1 MKFTRL
7 GSFTLGVVITAVS
20 VAGASYVNASP
31 DRLIKTCA
39 DKRSGMMRY
48 ITKGKCLSNERAIVW
63 NVTGKR
69 GPQGEQGL
77 QGPRGEQGLPGLD
90 DRESLTA
97 EPGIQGPPGPSGADG
112 QRGPIG
118 ATGPQ
123 GLPGPIGPQ
132 GPIGNIGASG
142 PSGPVGATGPGAL
155 EDLEV
160 ISVVR
165 TGNAP
170 DGYQTFFGDSS
181 NIQLAVDCYTGI
193 SNGLPMYALAVR
205 APTGTIINGQGRVS
219 PNDFRTISE
228 TANGSLNRISGA
240 AGFEST
246 NSYFTEI
253 SFLGPNVATTIV
265 SFIVLQR
272 TTSCEVR
279 GFYQSL
285 S

>member
-20 VAGASYVNASP
+20 VAGVTYVNASSNK
-31 DRLIKTCA
+31 LIKACA

-48 ITKGKCLSNERAIVW
+48 ITKGKCLSNERTIVW
-63 NVTGKR
+63 NVTGQR
-69 GPQGEQGL
+69 GPQGDQGL
-77 QGPRGEQGLPGLD
+77 QGPRGEKGPSGLNG
-90 DRESLTA
+90 RENLVA
-97 EPGIQGPPGPSGADG
+97 EPGIQGPPGPAGADG
-112 QRGPIG
+112 QQGPIG

-123 GLPGPIGPQ
+123 GLPGSIGPQ
-132 GPIGNIGASG
+132 GPIGNTGAPG

-155 EDLEV
+155 ENLEI

-170 DGYQTFFGDSS
+170 DGYQTFYGDPS

-219 PNDFRTISE
+219 SNDFRTISE
-228 TANGSLNRISGA
+228 TGNGSLNRISGA

-246 NSYFTEI
+246 NSYFTEV

-272 TTSCEVR
+272 TTTCEVH
-279 GFYQSL
+279 GYYQTL